1 MIELDRHADS
11 PVVGKYAHILQ
22 QTGKQVNVSGFTDQL
37 GAAIPVDV
45 VDACMLY
52 ECKYTGKSHLMII
65 WNALYLR

>member
-45 VDACMLY
+45 VDAAMAYDCNN
-52 ECKYTGKSHLMII
+52 TGRSYIMII
-65 WNALYLR
+65 WNALHLR